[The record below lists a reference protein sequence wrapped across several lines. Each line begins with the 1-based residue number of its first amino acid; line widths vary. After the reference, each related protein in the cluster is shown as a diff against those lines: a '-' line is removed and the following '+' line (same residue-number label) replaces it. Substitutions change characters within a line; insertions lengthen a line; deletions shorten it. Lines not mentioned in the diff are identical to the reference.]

1 MLNHNSHTT
10 GRRVGNGTQPSL
22 RRESGPM
29 SALGHKRTFASQ
41 KAMSAFDPK
50 ADTNSVRH
58 GPSMIA
64 LGRLRTKICLLQ
76 TPRQIGF
83 VRRGLKYNFP
93 LGECI
98 DSIRDSQRLLDELLN
113 E

>member
-29 SALGHKRTFASQ
+29 SALGHKRTFAVQ
-41 KAMSAFDPK
+41 KARSAFDPK

-58 GPSMIA
+58 GPSMIDSVRPPPNQNMPA
-64 LGRLRTKICLLQ
+64 PNAAADQLRPSRPEVQFSPGRVHRLD
-76 TPRQIGF
+76 PRQPTPS
-83 VRRGLKYNFP
+83 R
-93 LGECI
+93 
-98 DSIRDSQRLLDELLN
+98 
-113 E
+113 